1 MNDLGYSLQFWIKLL
16 HILLRFVFLGGG
28 VCCTVCVDQVSKQW
42 RHTVCAFTALTLLVG
57 RQEEHLAYKKLN
69 DEVLVWL
76 SLWSEVQIVCI
87 WSSWCHYH
95 PQTLSSFASFK
106 SRLVLPFWYRL
117 TQVVLEKRP
126 LNGCSSSYDALW
138 LDITEALLTAFL
150 IKFCASSDCLLTASW
165 TVPLQVI
172 QVTHWRLLN
181 WTLLQW
187 TMKYS
192 AGTHTHH
199 IYAPHKTLSGRFP
212 ALSSLSLSLSLS
224 PSLSSLFS
232 ELCVHWGQISLH
244 WSLTLFSH
252 VLLVYY
258 ICVVPFVQCLNQ
270 SLLLYI
276 PHVQSTVCNDDKKLS
291 YRRGTARCVVSVE
304 ICELPR
310 NSAETTC
317 TTSPEQIKVMKLKL
331 YSKAMFNKH
340 VHSTMTRLSR
350 FCCPVGV
357 INKPTTVKFWIS
369 LVYRRLAVAKFSKST
384 M

>member
-1 MNDLGYSLQFWIKLL
+1 MISDILCSFESNCCIFCCVSFFWEGGFVALCVSTKCQSSEGTLCVPSLLWHCWLGVRKSIWPI
-16 HILLRFVFLGGG
+16 
-28 VCCTVCVDQVSKQW
+28 
-42 RHTVCAFTALTLLVG
+42 
-57 RQEEHLAYKKLN
+57 KKLN

-126 LNGCSSSYDALW
+126 LNGCSSSYVALW

-199 IYAPHKTLSGRFP
+199 IYAPHKTLIGRFP

-224 PSLSSLFS
+224 LPLSPLSFLS
-232 ELCVHWGQISLH
+232 CV
-244 WSLTLFSH
+244 
-252 VLLVYY
+252 
-258 ICVVPFVQCLNQ
+258 
-270 SLLLYI
+270 
-276 PHVQSTVCNDDKKLS
+276 STEG
-291 YRRGTARCVVSVE
+291 RSVF
-304 ICELPR
+304 IG
-310 NSAETTC
+310 
-317 TTSPEQIKVMKLKL
+317 
-331 YSKAMFNKH
+331 H
-340 VHSTMTRLSR
+340 
-350 FCCPVGV
+350 
-357 INKPTTVKFWIS
+357 
-369 LVYRRLAVAKFSKST
+369 
-384 M
+384 

>member
-1 MNDLGYSLQFWIKLL
+1 MNDLRYSLQFWIKLL

-126 LNGCSSSYDALW
+126 LNGCSSSYVALW

-199 IYAPHKTLSGRFP
+199 IYAPHKTLIGRFP
-212 ALSSLSLSLSLS
+212 ALSLPSVLWCCWLGGRKGIRPVKNWAVGCWRGYLSGVRCWLA
-224 PSLSSLFS
+224 
-232 ELCVHWGQISLH
+232 
-244 WSLTLFSH
+244 
-252 VLLVYY
+252 Y
-258 ICVVPFVQCLNQ
+258 VPADANATHC
-270 SLLLYI
+270 LLL
-276 PHVQSTVCNDDKKLS
+276 Q
-291 YRRGTARCVVSVE
+291 
-304 ICELPR
+304 
-310 NSAETTC
+310 
-317 TTSPEQIKVMKLKL
+317 
-331 YSKAMFNKH
+331 
-340 VHSTMTRLSR
+340 
-350 FCCPVGV
+350 
-357 INKPTTVKFWIS
+357 
-369 LVYRRLAVAKFSKST
+369 
-384 M
+384 